1 MIYFV
6 KKKISGAVFVFLD
19 EVLWAF
25 VRLFQELLHMRE
37 IRLFPHH
44 GEENRL
50 QAREACWE

>member
-25 VRLFQELLHMRE
+25 VRLFQDMEMVAIEGL
-37 IRLFPHH
+37 
-44 GEENRL
+44 GVWDL
-50 QAREACWE
+50 QSEFHPRVLG